1 MELNGITHLFNLE
14 FVLDGPFLKHS
25 PTLQLRH
32 RKTEVNQTGLMWEL
46 APSMGALLVFAEHRC
61 EPKSHPNFC
70 GVGSQNC
77 VGLLKSCA
85 EQNFVSVFFLFVYI
99 SSVISISCFL
109 HVFVFVDSFQK
120 EREEMLHCQ
129 HK

>member
-1 MELNGITHLFNLE
+1 
-14 FVLDGPFLKHS
+14 
-25 PTLQLRH
+25 
-32 RKTEVNQTGLMWEL
+32 MWEL

-85 EQNFVSVFFLFVYI
+85 EQICVSVVFSVCLYFFSYFYI
-99 SSVISISCFL
+99 ILLAGVC
-109 HVFVFVDSFQK
+109 FVDSFQK